1 MEEKGCMTQLTE
13 KEVRAKFKEFLA
25 ETPGAAEVI
34 NDNDYEFYNW
44 CSQYLD
50 YQHIKNPAIEKLKGA
65 A

>member
-1 MEEKGCMTQLTE
+1 MALKTE
-13 KEVRAKFKEFLA
+13 QEVRAEFKKFLA

-50 YQHIKNPAIEKLKGA
+50 YQHIKNPAIEQLKGA